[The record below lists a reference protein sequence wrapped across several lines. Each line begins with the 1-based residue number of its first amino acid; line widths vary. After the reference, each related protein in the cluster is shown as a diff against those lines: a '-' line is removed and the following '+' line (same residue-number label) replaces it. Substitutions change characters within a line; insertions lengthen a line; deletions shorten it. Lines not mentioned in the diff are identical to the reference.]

1 MMSYDIPTFPVEVT
15 ITSAHTAKAVRQELH
30 NRLNALR
37 DASEYLDVD
46 ISSHLQALQAF
57 GRIEKAI
64 ADGKDDIGGMVIT
77 DDTIEYTLPGEGMR
91 HLCVFPDD
99 PSQRIAKRDAG
110 KPEPDLSESDCFML
124 EAVWQNGGIR
134 GGTDENPTITLS
146 EEDFIKFVRGCQDHI
161 LNPSLNWE
169 PASNQ
174 AGENDLWFVAV
185 DKFGRKHE
193 VIKSF
198 HGQLGEGWSYGGTW
212 FPSIDEAKGAAQTA
226 ALTANKEGGA

>member
-146 EEDFIKFVRGCQDHI
+146 EEDFIKFVRGCQDHGRKAAFEEAAK
-161 LNPSLNWE
+161 LTHE
-169 PASNQ
+169 HAAEQ
-174 AGENDLWFVAV
+174 RTVAV
-185 DKFGRKHE
+185 KRHEAGMEYHSNEWASRKMLE
-193 VIKSF
+193 LSADILDLSTPAVK
-198 HGQLGEGWSYGGTW
+198 
-212 FPSIDEAKGAAQTA
+212 
-226 ALTANKEGGA
+226 NEGGA